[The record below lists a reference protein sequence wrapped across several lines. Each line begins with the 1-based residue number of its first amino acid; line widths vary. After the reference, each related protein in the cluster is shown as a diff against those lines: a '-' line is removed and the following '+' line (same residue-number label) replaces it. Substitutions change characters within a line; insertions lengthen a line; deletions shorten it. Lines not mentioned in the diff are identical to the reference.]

1 MKFLPEGTG
10 LLLSASSIFAML
22 LFLIRL
28 CKKKARALPERDGEK
43 SRAGQEGNRSGYL
56 VSLILNWILK
66 MALVP
71 IVALSIIS
79 IFPTIM
85 MTDGGVN
92 ILAIAVIIFLLGVFW
107 YLPVTVYH
115 IMKLSEKYRENGHIR
130 LSIVIQSL
138 TIVVVSIPFLLLF
151 VF

>member
-10 LLLSASSIFAML
+10 SLLSASSIFAAL

-28 CKKKARALPERDGEK
+28 CKKKARALPEHDGEK
-43 SRAGQEGNRSGYL
+43 SRAGQAENRSGYL
-56 VSLILNWILK
+56 VSLMLNWILK